1 MSGLPGLTRAGWR
14 ETLASAVAANPD
26 HVSVYDLQ
34 LEAGTPFG
42 RRYTPGATPLPADA
56 DAASMLGDA
65 ASVLG
70 AAGFERYE
78 VSNYAR
84 PGHR

>member
-1 MSGLPGLTRAGWR
+1 METAHNQHTNVFIVEDSAPIRAR
-14 ETLASAVAANPD
+14 LA
-26 HVSVYDLQ
+26 
-34 LEAGTPFG
+34 E
-42 RRYTPGATPLPADA
+42 
-56 DAASMLGDA
+56 MLGEVNGVAIVGEAQTA
-65 ASVLG
+65 AAVLG